1 MGIIL
6 RAPELAR
13 PLAERVMSVAPV
25 RAYKLRLNDRG
36 KIEWVT
42 QIDGEEVVF
51 TKEPDS
57 TWWQRFK
64 VGFYRILPIKEQL

>member
-1 MGIIL
+1 
-6 RAPELAR
+6 
-13 PLAERVMSVAPV
+13 MSVAPV

-64 VGFYRILPIKEQL
+64 VGFYRMLPIKDQL